1 VTRGR
6 SIEQAILLEDL
17 LVVAGAMLLARFL
30 HGYLAAAVPGLKPPV
45 APGEYAHLLLVFLPT
60 WVFASERLG
69 IHELRILTG
78 PRLGMVRRVILAQ
91 AWGVAAIAI
100 ILVAAQTSLN
110 RSLIAL
116 FVLVSTV
123 LLFGA
128 KVLQRRWLIRHRGE
142 STALLVGAAPES
154 VATEIRRLGGRR
166 VERCLD
172 FDPVQLAARL
182 REGPVDEVVIA
193 ARLPA
198 DQFRRLVDQCAEAG
212 LPTLVRI
219 DHGVGDA
226 MDLGEAAADAPEPLL
241 DLPPPVV
248 ETVGQ
253 TPYLVYQAREHPVP
267 SLFVKALLDRVLAA
281 ALLLLLAPVLF
292 TIALLVLIFIGRP
305 VLFVQRRGGLFG
317 RPFPML
323 KFRTMHVGADREQ
336 TRLRAHNEMD
346 GPVFKMTND
355 PRTTRFGRLLRR
367 ASLDE
372 LPQLF
377 NVLAGQ
383 MSLVG
388 PRPLPVEE
396 TRALH
401 GGHRRRLAMRPGI
414 TCTWQVSGRSQVT
427 FAEWMTLDLEYVDG
441 WSLGL
446 DLAILVRTI
455 PAVLSARGAR

>member
-1 VTRGR
+1 MTRGR
-6 SIEQAILLEDL
+6 SLEQAILLEDL
-17 LVVAGAMLLARFL
+17 LVVAASMLLARFL
-30 HGYLAAAVPGLKPPV
+30 HGHLAAALPELKPPV

-60 WVFASERLG
+60 WAFASERLG
-69 IHELRILTG
+69 IHQLRTLTG
-78 PRLGMVRRVILAQ
+78 PRLGIVRRVILAQ

-116 FVLVSTV
+116 FVLVSSI
-123 LLFGA
+123 LLLGA
-128 KVLQRRWLIRHRGE
+128 KVLQRRWVIGQRGE

-154 VATEIRRLGGRR
+154 VATEIQRLGGRR
-166 VERCLD
+166 VERCLT
-172 FDPVQLAARL
+172 FDSDQLAARL

-193 ARLPA
+193 SRLPA
-198 DQFRRLVDQCAEAG
+198 DQFRRLLDQCAEAG
-212 LPTLVRI
+212 LPTLVRV
-219 DHGVGDA
+219 DHGIGGAMNLAEEVGR
-226 MDLGEAAADAPEPLL
+226 APEPPL
-241 DLPPPVV
+241 DVPPPVV
-248 ETVGQ
+248 ETLGQ
-253 TPYLVYQAREHPVP
+253 TPYLVYQTREHPVP

-281 ALLLLLAPVLF
+281 VLLLLLAPALLM
-292 TIALLVLIFIGRP
+292 IALLVLIFIGRP
-305 VLFVQRRGGLFG
+305 VLFVQQRGGLFG

-323 KFRTMHVGADREQ
+323 KFRTMRRGADREQ
-336 TRLRAHNEMD
+336 SELRIHNEMD
-346 GPVFKMTND
+346 GPVFKMTHD

-388 PRPLPVEE
+388 PRPLPLDE

-401 GGHRRRLAMRPGI
+401 GGHRRRLVMRPGI

-427 FAEWMTLDLEYVDG
+427 FGDWMTLDLEYVDG

-446 DLAILVRTI
+446 DLAILARTI